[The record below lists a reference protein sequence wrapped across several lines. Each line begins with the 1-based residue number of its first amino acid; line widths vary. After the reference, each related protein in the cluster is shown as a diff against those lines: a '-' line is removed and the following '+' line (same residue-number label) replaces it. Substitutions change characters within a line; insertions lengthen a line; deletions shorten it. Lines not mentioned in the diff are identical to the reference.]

1 MMKFKSE
8 ASKEAVLHAFSKENN
23 RNPETLASYLK
34 RYPQY
39 TESII
44 DLSIELLTVPSFDK
58 LSTESQSDEKS
69 KKAWLT
75 FQSMLNP
82 DDPASAISQIIA
94 NPLSEM
100 NTLQFKELANDLNVT
115 RLFLSRIRDNAVQV
129 STIPVQFIKLLA
141 QHLKLPI
148 ETLQEILT
156 APPAIAAG
164 QRFKA
169 SGKPSAGQK
178 VTFDELLATSGL
190 SESQQVMLKAMKD

>member
-23 RNPETLASYLK
+23 RNAETLASYLK
-34 RYPQY
+34 RYPEY
-39 TESII
+39 NESII
-44 DLSIELLTVPSFDK
+44 DLSIELLTAPSFDK

-82 DDPASAISQIIA
+82 DDPASAMSQNIA

-129 STIPVQFIKLLA
+129 STIPAQFIKLLA

-156 APPAIAAG
+156 APPEIAAG

>member
-1 MMKFKSE
+1 MKFKSE
-8 ASKEAVLHAFSKENN
+8 ASKEAVLLAFSKENN
-23 RNPETLASYLK
+23 RNADTLASYLK
-34 RYPQY
+34 RYPEY
-39 TESII
+39 NESII

-69 KKAWLT
+69 KKVWLT

-82 DDPASAISQIIA
+82 DDPASAMSQIIA

-100 NTLQFKELANDLNVT
+100 NTQQFKDLANDLNVT

-129 STIPVQFIKLLA
+129 STIPAQFIKLLA

-156 APPAIAAG
+156 APSAIAAG

-190 SESQQVMLKAMKD
+190 SESQRVMLKDMKD